1 MKITK
6 FTRLATI
13 LEVTLLYVLIQAF
26 IWRWQFTH
34 PGLAWPLFLFL
45 LSTHV
50 WHKDTMSILGFRLD
64 NFLPCLK
71 LGMLAFVPFI
81 LVLTFVGLLSGR
93 IWTILGHWQIVRHAL
108 RYIFW
113 ATFQQYGLQG
123 YFHHRVMKAISNPML
138 SSIISGLIFMSLH
151 FPNPVL
157 MIFTLLGGFAL
168 SVVYSKEPN
177 IFALGI
183 FHGLIGLW
191 LANSFPREILHNMR
205 VGPGYYR

>member
-1 MKITK
+1 MKVAK
-6 FTRLATI
+6 FARLAII
-13 LEVTLLYVLIQAF
+13 LEVAVLYFLIQAF

-34 PGLAWPLFLFL
+34 PDLAWPLFLFL

-50 WHKDTMSILGFRLD
+50 WHKDTMGSLGFRLD
-64 NFLPCLK
+64 NFLAALK
-71 LGMLAFVPFI
+71 LSALVSMPFI
-81 LVLTFVGLLSGR
+81 LVLTIVGLGSGR
-93 IWTILGHWQIVRHAL
+93 IWTIFNHWQFIRPVL
-108 RYIFW
+108 RYILW

-123 YFHHRVMKAISNPML
+123 YFHHRLMKVVSNPLL
-138 SSIISGLIFMSLH
+138 SSIINGFIFMSLH

-168 SVVYSKEPN
+168 SFVYSKEPN

-183 FHGLIGLW
+183 LHGLIGLW
-191 LANSFPREILHNMR
+191 LSNSFPREILHNMR